1 VWVALDG
8 IILVDKDE
16 GMTSFEVVQKVKN
29 RLGAQKAGHAGTLD
43 KAASGLLIVC
53 INLATSVQNILMSNP
68 KRYRATVQL
77 GAETDTLDRYGNI
90 TKRKKVGAVSTSE
103 IERVLKRY
111 TGEILQRPP
120 LFSAIHHNGERLY
133 RKALKGEKPPVN
145 PRKVIINE
153 LKLIDRG
160 STELTIE
167 VYASKGTYV
176 RSLARDIAYDLGTC
190 GYLSALRRIEVG
202 PFSLSDAVQLSD
214 VSGSGAII
222 PLANALEYL
231 PWVEVEDEQA
241 LMVLNGVPVR
251 KVLTSVDIRF
261 GSERFFRVISH
272 KRLLAIIE
280 KSDSIRYFRVFKDF
294 EVVYH

>member
-1 VWVALDG
+1 VALDG

-241 LMVLNGVPVR
+241 SMVLNGVPVR

>member
-133 RKALKGEKPPVN
+133 RKALKGEKPLVN

-241 LMVLNGVPVR
+241 SMVLNGVPVR

>member
-1 VWVALDG
+1 MALDG

-241 LMVLNGVPVR
+241 SMVLNGVPVR

>member
-1 VWVALDG
+1 MALDG

>member
-1 VWVALDG
+1 VALDG